1 MKYLKNIS
9 DAKANAAKW
18 RAFDDQPTFTSST
31 YAGQQ
36 ALPYVSA
43 ALKSGATLANG
54 WINIL
59 DDIPYK
65 GVINRVEGASLI
77 KDASCQFTET
87 GSVTV
92 TERVLEVKELDV
104 NVDLCKKDMRQ
115 GWQAAQ
121 TGNSL
126 NSQMPIEFQDYVI
139 GHVAGL
145 VAESV
150 ENSIWGGADATSGEF
165 EGFLTATTGHFT
177 TDATVVDEA
186 LTGAIDASNIV
197 AHLTSV
203 IDAAPS
209 EVVAKSDFALYVNPK
224 TRFFYQQAL
233 GTAGYANDYQA
244 NAKPD
249 NIFGYPIYSCPGIA
263 DNNIV
268 ATYASNLNFG
278 SNILSNLTEVR
289 TLDMSELDGSD
300 VIRFVMRFSCGVQ
313 HGVGSD
319 IVWGV
324 AS

>member
-1 MKYLKNIS
+1 MKYLKNLS
-9 DAKANAAKW
+9 EAKANAAKW
-18 RAFDDQPTFTSST
+18 RAFDGPTFTSST

-54 WINIL
+54 WINVL
-59 DDIPYK
+59 DDVPYRA
-65 GVINRVEGASLI
+65 VINRIEGENLI
-77 KDASCQFTET
+77 ANASCDFVD
-87 GSVTV
+87 GGDVTV
-92 TERVLEVKELDV
+92 TERVLSTKELAV
-104 NVDLCKKDMRQ
+104 NINLCKSTMRQ

-145 VAESV
+145 VAEQV
-150 ENSIWGGADATSGEF
+150 ENSIWGGAQATGGEF

-177 TDATVVDEA
+177 TDATVVDQA
-186 LTGAIDASNIV
+186 LSGVIDASNIV

-249 NIFGYPIYSCPGIA
+249 NIFGYPIYSCPGIT

-268 ATYASNLNFG
+268 ATYTSNLNFG

-289 TLDMSELDGSD
+289 VLDMSELDGSD
-300 VIRFVMRFSCGVQ
+300 NIRFVMRFSAGTQ

>member
-9 DAKANAAKW
+9 EAKANAAKW
-18 RAFDDQPTFTSST
+18 RAFNGPTFTSST
-31 YAGQQ
+31 YAGEQ

-54 WINIL
+54 WINVL
-59 DDIPYK
+59 DDVPYK
-65 GVINRVEGASLI
+65 AVINRVEGASLI
-77 KDASCQFTET
+77 ADASCDFNDGGT
-87 GSVTV
+87 VTV
-92 TERVLEVKELDV
+92 TERVLSTKELAV
-104 NVDLCKKDMRQ
+104 NIDLCKSTMRQ

-150 ENSIWGGADATSGEF
+150 ENSIWGGADATGGEF

-186 LTGAIDASNIV
+186 LTGVISAANIV

-268 ATYASNLNFG
+268 ATYTSNLNFG

-289 TLDMSELDGSD
+289 VLDMSELDGSD
-300 VIRFVMRFSCGVQ
+300 NIRFVMRFSCGVQ